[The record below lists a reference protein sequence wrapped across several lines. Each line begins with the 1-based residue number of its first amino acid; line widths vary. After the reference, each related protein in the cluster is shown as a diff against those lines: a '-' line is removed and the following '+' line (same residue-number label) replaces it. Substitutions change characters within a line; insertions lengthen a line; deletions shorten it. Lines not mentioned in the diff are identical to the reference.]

1 MVLIAT
7 IMIVLAFWGLTRSTA
22 HTAASI
28 HQHIFHE
35 LPPHLVFVHTYAS
48 ASAYTNVRA
57 NEVATALSPD
67 YAALAPYR
75 VEVDDL
81 DEVKAK
87 IPFEAY
93 RTHPDPWDTGYQTVD
108 HFLLAMYSK
117 QRVTEMI
124 QNSGITPTMVVFVRP
139 DMRYLSSVRPLLEYA
154 APDAWVIPSFHLYSG
169 FNDRFCIAAP
179 SNYLVYGRVFDLLL
193 GYSRKKSL
201 HSETFYADW
210 AKVNRIRIVY
220 APSSFVFQRV
230 RLNGETD
237 TRDLLLHEAVHHK
250 YNNDTDARH
259 VDLHNGIVRHMPVRH
274 PFAFRIVHGVSPVRK
289 PTGVVLGN
297 VGVVNVPTFRSNFVR
312 VVPR

>member
-1 MVLIAT
+1 
-7 IMIVLAFWGLTRSTA
+7 MIVLAFWGLTRSTA

-48 ASAYTNVRA
+48 ASAYANARA
-57 NEVATALSPD
+57 NENATALSAD
-67 YAALAPYR
+67 YATLRPYR

-81 DEVKAK
+81 DEVKAT

-117 QRVTEMI
+117 KRVTEMI
-124 QNSGITPTMVVFVRP
+124 RSSGVTPTMVIFVRP
-139 DMRYLSSVRPLLEYA
+139 DMRYLSSVRPLLRYA

-169 FNDRFCIAAP
+169 FNDRFCIASP
-179 SNYLVYGRVFDLLL
+179 LNYLVYGRVFDLLL
-193 GYSRKKSL
+193 GYSRMKPL

-210 AKVNRIRIVY
+210 ARANRIRIVY
-220 APSSFVFQRV
+220 APPSFVFQRV

-237 TRDLLLHEAVHHK
+237 PRDLFLHEAVHHK
-250 YNNDTDARH
+250 RRNDAEPRH
-259 VDLHNGIVRHMPVRH
+259 VHLDNGIVRQMPVRH
-274 PFAFRIVHGVSPVRK
+274 AFASRLVHGVPPVRK
-289 PTGVVLGN
+289 PAGVVLGN
-297 VGVVNVPTFRSNFVR
+297 VGVVDVPTLHSSFVG